1 MAKRSKKTLM
11 DSLKGIVVSG
21 KSPSGSKAGRSA
33 KAKAKADSD
42 AKLQRRDLL
51 SPFVVATIDLDP
63 LINPLPGRARPI
75 PNELP
80 SGRVLVSQQ
89 HGTKCLLLADV
100 EKVGIQKLRA
110 ICARK
115 LTEEEAIYLP
125 MGTQILRDEVLH
137 QGKRFTIKLRKGTL
151 FLSPGGHPNGYLLE
165 AMQLPLRKEFSQN
178 HQFLSVT
185 EQIAER
191 YLQSLVDIPA
201 SFVVVKEDV
210 FFDESDQSSGV
221 IEKGTLVI
229 SRSGALTGL
238 LLDDINLPVKGPV
251 NDLDELFQLRAS
263 YIRLPIE
270 TLIQRAAQLG
280 DNVEIERGT
289 FLFSPHGKVYFVWRE
304 GLKASEQQLIV
315 WSKQSQINEPS
326 MLEVSLIK
334 GNEIGGPG
342 EVITQDEINYLRD
355 VFRQAGTTNIR
366 KQSLLLDHNL
376 FYKFLI
382 DMPYA
387 QTGKFRAYLAT
398 GGVIILNSFR
408 KGTFSVEMG
417 GKSAGNAMEIT
428 DLDIQAV
435 RKHLQPTGRIL
446 IKIGSHLRIR
456 DEREGDWIYRVTTNL
471 FYPYDT
477 FTRPYMEEFIP
488 ENLDFDHRAEKS
500 STLIGPQE
508 DPHEEDLGATGEPL
522 ADLRALINNELGK
535 ERVVFV
541 LDNTLFHW
549 HSRLY
554 RVNEELSFRPQMT
567 EQILDQDLE
576 ALETEWKIHPVVE
589 DVEDDEEVPMDFEE
603 DEDLQDLPLDT
614 GSLR

>member
-11 DSLKGIVVSG
+11 DSLKGIVVS
-21 KSPSGSKAGRSA
+21 KPPASKGRVRKAA
-33 KAKAKADSD
+33 KRKADKA

-51 SPFVVATIDLDP
+51 SPFVVATLDLDL
-63 LINPLPGRARPI
+63 LIDPPPGRARPI

-80 SGRVLVSQQ
+80 AGRVLVSQKN
-89 HGTKCLLLADV
+89 GIKCLLLQTLD
-100 EKVGIQKLRA
+100 KVDNQQLRD

-115 LTEEEAIYLP
+115 LTEEQAIYLP
-125 MGTQILRDEVLH
+125 MGRQILRDELLH
-137 QGKRFTIKLRKGTL
+137 MGKRVTIKLRKGTL
-151 FLSPGGHPNGYLLE
+151 FLSSVDGQPNGYLLE
-165 AMQLPLRKEFSQN
+165 PLQLPIRKELLQN
-178 HQFLSVT
+178 YQYLAVT
-185 EQIAER
+185 EQIASR
-191 YLQSLVDIPA
+191 YLQNLVDIPE
-201 SFVVVKEDV
+201 SFAIIKEDV
-210 FFDESDQSSGV
+210 FYDDSEQARIV
-221 IEKGTLVI
+221 EKGTLVI
-229 SRSGALTGL
+229 SRNGALTGL
-238 LLDDINLPVKGPV
+238 MLDDLNLPIKGEQL
-251 NDLDELFQLRAS
+251 NDLDELFQLQAT
-263 YIRLPIE
+263 YTRLPIE
-270 TLIQRAAQLG
+270 TLIQRAAQSG
-280 DNVEIERGT
+280 NEIEIERGT

-304 GLKASEQQLIV
+304 GLQASEQQLIV
-315 WSKQSQINEPS
+315 WSKQSTINAAGI
-326 MLEVSLIK
+326 LEVSLVK
-334 GNEIGGPG
+334 GNVIGGPG

-366 KQSLLLDHNL
+366 NQTLLLDRNV

-417 GKSAGNAMEIT
+417 GKSAGQAMEIT
-428 DLDIQAV
+428 DLDIGAV

-488 ENLDFDHRAEKS
+488 ENLAFDHRSEKM

-508 DPHEEDLGATGEPL
+508 NPHEEDLGATGEPL
-522 ADLRALINNELGK
+522 ADLRALINNEIGK
-535 ERVVFV
+535 ERIVFV

-549 HSRLY
+549 HGRLY
-554 RVNEELSFRPQMT
+554 RVNEELSFRPGMT
-567 EQILDQDLE
+567 EQILDADLE
-576 ALETEWKIHPVVE
+576 ALEAEWKIHPVVE
-589 DVEDDEEVPMDFEE
+589 DAEDDEEYPQEFEE
-603 DEDLQDLPLDT
+603 EDDLADLPLDT